1 MKKLLSRQIRRSVS
15 YEAARIMAEEGV
27 RDYRRAKEKACL
39 RIGISSKQCIPT
51 NLEIEDAL
59 EEQLAIFRSEEISEL
74 RRNYLT
80 VALEVM
86 ELAEYYSPRLTGAV
100 LNGAI
105 TSSRPAEI
113 HLFADT
119 FEEICSLLEVNSI
132 LHAAK
137 DKRFRFTNNYFQ
149 MVSGMKFL
157 IEDVQIEL
165 LVFLPG
171 TPYPPLS
178 AIDGKPIKRASL
190 KKVRRMLAEEV
201 SG

>member
-1 MKKLLSRQIRRSVS
+1 MKKALSRQIRRSVS

-27 RDYRRAKEKACL
+27 RDYRKAKEKACL
-39 RIGISSKQCIPT
+39 RIGISSKQFAPT

-59 EEQLAIFRSEEISEL
+59 EKQLAIFRSEEISEL
-74 RRNYLT
+74 HRSYLT
-80 VALEVM
+80 VALEIM
-86 ELAEYYSPRLTGAV
+86 DLTKYYSPRLTGAA

-119 FEEICSLLEVNSI
+119 FEEICCLLEMNSI
-132 LHAAK
+132 LHTSK
-137 DKRFRFTNNYFQ
+137 DKRFRFANNYFQ
-149 MVSGMKFL
+149 IVSGMEFL
-157 IEDVQIEL
+157 IDDVQIEL

-190 KKVRRMLAEEV
+190 KKVRRMLVEEA